1 MATRPLGV
9 AGLLLTFACSPLWA
23 RGTQSLGSW
32 RFRLDPQRVGVDE
45 RWFAKPLAGTRS
57 IRVPGCWDAQG
68 FGDPTPLVKH
78 NFVGWGWYEA
88 TFEAGKR
95 LGDRLFLCF
104 GGAHRSAKVWVNGRP
119 AGEHLGY
126 VTAFE
131 FDITDVY
138 DRLEENRITV
148 LVDSEQHVETDGL
161 AGCYDTYD
169 FVKWGGLYRDVR
181 LEWRSETYL
190 DNLLVRAEQGCTQAH
205 VSAEVL
211 GPRAEGLTAR
221 CTLRSASG
229 THEFTGATE
238 VGAEG
243 RVELMIPTP
252 DADLW
257 SPNHPNLYVATLELL
272 RDGRVIDSVST
283 RCGLREIEIRGN
295 DIYLNGKRIFL
306 RGYGDDACF
315 PETVC
320 PPASVDYWRQR
331 FRKAREYGF
340 TYVRHHSHVP
350 IQEYFAAA
358 DELGFLIQPELPIA
372 YEPHIA
378 NATPAALDLFRSQWR
393 DIILQYRN
401 HPSVLTW
408 CMGNEMA
415 NSSLLAKELYATAKQ
430 LDPTR
435 PVCDSD
441 GLWGAWDSPQL
452 SRDTLDIAHV
462 QFDENSIPWGDRR
475 GKYELAGP
483 PKKPVTVHEMSNF
496 VAFYDVRD
504 ADKYRG
510 LVEPAWLTGEASP
523 EPETYPSY
531 RDARTRMW
539 YVRQLGPPWALEWET
554 RPVLGPAADR
564 IAFVWTA
571 ATGFLTEPSG
581 SFTLHLNGKPLIT
594 FNCTE
599 ESRPV
604 WRSDDGRSEL
614 IFDVKQ
620 LGIDQFGVMYLVV
633 PADLARHDKPAR
645 LKVTGSVSNSRRWFG
660 LYDYHNTISFE
671 KRAGTL
677 LELDGAKLV
686 EGLDHYPRWTKGDA
700 GSVLGIAN
708 LRGTADLLPTFVE
721 NSRKLQ
727 ALCLKLNIEAA
738 RRSREID
745 GYAQWLLIDYWQ
757 GGQGVLNQFHEPK
770 GLTAEEFRR
779 LNDETVVLLD
789 RDRCTVTVG
798 EPVAGQVV
806 VSHFGEEGLAAVT
819 LQARLLD
826 PAGSVVA
833 SKEWMDLPPVP
844 AGSVTSLVPVK
855 LIAPAWLA
863 PTKLGLELTLRDG
876 IRSWT
881 NAWDYWVFP
890 QPVPWE
896 RPERVAFVEDEA
908 LANLCPGARQV
919 RLSDLPTEGADLLVA
934 AKLTDPLLQ
943 RLAGG
948 QRVLLLAAGS
958 LPGDTLRFKSPW
970 WFPGPGDSNL
980 GTIVRNHPALG
991 SFPHEGWCDLDWFDM
1006 IQGSSAVVHDG
1017 ALSSVQPIIQAID
1030 LPLRQQT
1037 RSLLFETRVGKG
1049 RLLVCTLNLT
1059 PQVIARDP
1067 AARWLFDDL
1076 VGYARSDQFQPAA
1089 HLTPS
1094 DVAVL
1099 RAPS

>member
-1 MATRPLGV
+1 V
-9 AGLLLTFACSPLWA
+9 CSPLWA
-23 RGTQSLGSW
+23 RGTQSLGPW
-32 RFRLDPQRVGVDE
+32 RFRLDPQRVGIDQQ
-45 RWFAKPLAGTRS
+45 WFATPLAEARS

-68 FGDPTPLVKH
+68 FGDPTSLVKH

-88 TFEAGKR
+88 TDEPGKR

-104 GGAHRSAKVWVNGRP
+104 GAVHRSAKVWVNG
-119 AGEHLGY
+119 ALVGEHLGY

-131 FDITDVY
+131 FDITNAY
-138 DRLEENRITV
+138 DRFEENRITV

-169 FVKWGGLYRDVR
+169 FIKWGGLYRDAH
-181 LEWRSETYL
+181 LEWRSETRL
-190 DNLLVRAEQGCTQAH
+190 DNLFVRAEQGCTQAR
-205 VSAEVL
+205 VTADVV
-211 GPRAEGLTAR
+211 GPRAGAMSAR
-221 CTLRSASG
+221 CALRSASG
-229 THEFTGATE
+229 TQQFIGA
-238 VGAEG
+238 ADLAPNG
-243 RVELMIPTP
+243 RVDLVIPTP
-252 DADLW
+252 NAALW
-257 SPNHPNLYVATLELL
+257 SPNHPNLYRATLELL
-272 RDGRVIDSVST
+272 KDGVAIDAVST
-283 RCGLREIEIRGN
+283 TCGLREIEIRGN
-295 DIYLNGKRIFL
+295 DIYLNGKRVFL

-320 PPASVDYWRQR
+320 PPASVEYWRQR

-350 IQEYFAAA
+350 IREYFAAA
-358 DELGFLIQPELPIA
+358 DQLGFLIQPELPIA
-372 YEPHIA
+372 YEPHIV

-401 HPSVLTW
+401 HPSVMTW
-408 CMGNEMA
+408 CMGNEMG
-415 NSSLLAKELYATAKQ
+415 NSNVLAKELYATAKQ

-441 GLWGAWDSPQL
+441 GLWGAWDNPPNL
-452 SRDTLDIAHV
+452 RDTLDLIHL

-475 GKYELAGP
+475 EKYELAGS

-504 ADKYRG
+504 AAKYRG
-510 LVEPAWLTGEASP
+510 LVKPAWLTGQAAP

-539 YVRQLGPPWALEWET
+539 YVRQQGPPWKVEWET
-554 RPVLGPAADR
+554 RPVLGQHADR

-581 SFTLHLNGKPLIT
+581 SFTLSLNGNPLIT

-599 ESRPV
+599 EKRPI

-633 PADLARHDKPAR
+633 PADLAPHDQPAR
-645 LKVTGSVSNSRRWFG
+645 LKVTGSASDSRRWFG
-660 LYDYHNTISFE
+660 IYDYHNTISHE
-671 KRAGTL
+671 ERAGTL
-677 LELDGAKLV
+677 LDLGGAKLV
-686 EGLDHYPRWTKGDA
+686 EGLNRLPRWTKGDA

-708 LRGTADLLPTFVE
+708 LRGTVDLLPTFVE

-770 GLTAEEFRR
+770 GLTAEQFRR
-779 LNDETVVLLD
+779 FNDETVVLLD

-798 EPVAGQVV
+798 DTIRAQAV
-806 VSHFGEEGLAAVT
+806 VSHFGEEPLATPT

-826 PAGSVVA
+826 PWQTVVA
-833 SKEWMDLPPVP
+833 AQEWDNLPPIP
-844 AGSVTSLVPVK
+844 AGAVSDLAPLELTAQPVPT
-855 LIAPAWLA
+855 
-863 PTKLGLELTLRDG
+863 PTKLTLELTLRDG
-876 IRSWT
+876 ARAWT

-896 RPERVAFVEDEA
+896 QPERVAFVEDDA
-908 LANLCPGARQV
+908 LAKLCPGARQV
-919 RLSDLPTEGADLLVA
+919 RLSDLPTEGVGLLVA
-934 AKLTDPLLQ
+934 TKLTDPLLQ
-943 RLAGG
+943 RLAEG
-948 QRVLLLAAGS
+948 QRVLLLGS
-958 LPGDTLRFKSPW
+958 SSVPGDALQFKSPW
-970 WFPGPGDSNL
+970 WFPGPQDSNL

-1006 IQGSSAVVHDG
+1006 VQGSRAVVHDG
-1017 ALSSVQPIIQAID
+1017 ALASVQPIIQAID

-1037 RSLLFETRVGKG
+1037 RSLLFEARVSEG
-1049 RLLVCTLNLT
+1049 RLLVCTLNISPDAIT
-1059 PQVIARDP
+1059 RDP
-1067 AARWLFDDL
+1067 AARWLFDGL
-1076 VGYARSDQFQPAA
+1076 VRYARSNQFQPVAQ
-1089 HLTPS
+1089 LTPG

-1099 RAPS
+1099 RVAS